1 MLARLDVAGFVVPDR
16 LGRFARRALPF
27 SLCGKN
33 ETDVFS
39 NIRPL
44 FPQTRPCEKSVY
56 GVGRPTSFKRNF
68 ERDRKGREI
77 SIFKLLEVIVD
88 LKFV

>member
-44 FPQTRPCEKSVY
+44 FPQPGHAKSL
-56 GVGRPTSFKRNF
+56 F
-68 ERDRKGREI
+68 REI

>member
-44 FPQTRPCEKSVY
+44 FPQPGHAKSLFMEW
-56 GVGRPTSFKRNF
+56 T
-68 ERDRKGREI
+68 DRLLLREI
-77 SIFKLLEVIVD
+77 LRGAGRVE
-88 LKFV
+88 KFRFSSSLR